1 MSSWLGA
8 SWVLWLAVAV
18 GSALGGMARFAV
30 GLLVKRLD
38 ARLVDTSA
46 AAMANGSAAAVLTPA
61 WPWGTFV
68 VNVFGSLL
76 IGLLAG
82 WWTGRGQPPLPR
94 ALLMVGVMG
103 GFTTYS
109 SFALETVQLW
119 QAGAAPRALAYVLA
133 TTLLCVLA
141 AAAGLWLWQQLGT
154 SVGTPVDTPIDTQ
167 GAAH

>member
-1 MSSWLGA
+1 MSGLLGA
-8 SWVLWLAVAV
+8 PWALWLAVAV

-30 GLLVKRLD
+30 GLV
-38 ARLVDTSA
+38 ATRLVATPAMSNGVA
-46 AAMANGSAAAVLTPA
+46 AGSATLV

-68 VNVFGSLL
+68 VNVLGSLC

-94 ALLMVGVMG
+94 ALLMVGVLG

-119 QAGAAPRALAYVLA
+119 NAGAASRALAYGLA

-141 AAAGLWLWQQLGT
+141 AAAGLWLWQQLG
-154 SVGTPVDTPIDTQ
+154 SP
-167 GAAH
+167 GAAR